1 MLHNRFFFIRN
12 KFKFSWPKIIFF
24 KKSCC
29 MAFTERIRCNKKSS
43 RDKRDRRNLS
53 YKFHG
58 SFFYI
63 FHLQVIHERPWEKL
77 FHKYKACIVSN
88 FRILFFFLDR

>member
-1 MLHNRFFFIRN
+1 MAKILFI
-12 KFKFSWPKIIFF
+12 FKC
-24 KKSCC
+24 CC
-29 MAFTERIRCNKKSS
+29 MAFTERIRCNKKSL

-58 SFFYI
+58 SFFLYI

-77 FHKYKACIVSN
+77 FYKYMYSLE
-88 FRILFFFLDR
+88 FSDSFFFLR

>member
-1 MLHNRFFFIRN
+1 MAKNYFFLNVVAWHLQKGLGAI
-12 KFKFSWPKIIFF
+12 KIL
-24 KKSCC
+24 
-29 MAFTERIRCNKKSS
+29 
-43 RDKRDRRNLS
+43 RDKRDRRSLS

-58 SFFYI
+58 SFFLYI

-88 FRILFFFLDR
+88 FRILFFS